1 MTLSVPLMA
10 GGREAARRRA
20 AILAPTVAAAGGVAA
35 GAALEYFLDPGAG
48 RRRRHAARD
57 RALSR
62 VRRGNRHAL
71 GRVRRAEAH
80 AAGVARR
87 RLNARRRHAEPVDD
101 VTLAHRVESQLYRR
115 AGVAKGHINVN
126 AEEGVVFLRGM
137 LDREEDI
144 ERAAMAARAID
155 GVRDVENLMH
165 TPGTPAPASRPK
177 LQRPPTER

>member
-1 MTLSVPLMA
+1 MALSLPLMPA
-10 GGREAARRRA
+10 GREAGHRRA
-20 AILAPTVAAAGGVAA
+20 AILSHTVAAAGGLAA
-35 GAALEYFLDPGAG
+35 GAALEYFLDPAAG
-48 RRRRHAARD
+48 RRRRHTARD

-62 VRRGNRHAL
+62 VRRGERHAL
-71 GRVRRAEAH
+71 ARARRAEAH

-87 RLNARRRHAEPVDD
+87 TLNARRGHAEPVDD

-115 AGVAKGHINVN
+115 AGVAKGHISVN
-126 AEEGVVFLRGM
+126 AEEGVVFLRGT

-177 LQRPPTER
+177 LQRRPTEG